1 MVPAGPVR
9 YIVCMDDENG
19 RLRRRW
25 NAFRWAGLQILSI
38 KQADSAHWT
47 SDSSY

>member
-19 RLRRRW
+19 PLRWRRLRVGQR
-25 NAFRWAGLQILSI
+25 FFSI
-38 KQADSAHWT
+38 KQADSAHWVCA
-47 SDSSY
+47 SSY